1 MAVARVIEIARAK
14 INLALHVLGRRED
27 GYHELDSLV
36 AFALLGDRL
45 NFEPAER
52 TSLAV
57 SGPFASELSSGPDN
71 MVLRAAA
78 YFAQRF
84 PNASA
89 TVHITLEKNLP
100 VASGLGGGS
109 ADAAA
114 TLRGLARL
122 SGVALPASEGAVLA
136 RALGADVP
144 VCLVSQSSRMTG
156 IGEVIR
162 PIAGYAGRPILLVNP
177 LSPVS
182 TARVFETFALK
193 PGDRAFAGIADVSNL
208 PDMRN
213 DLTAA
218 ACQLN
223 PAIREVLSEIAAAD
237 GVSIV
242 RMSGSGATCFG
253 LFDHPD
259 EAERACRTIAA
270 RHPNWWSAAT
280 SLF

>member
-1 MAVARVIEIARAK
+1 VIEIARAK

-45 NFEPAER
+45 SFEPAGR
-52 TSLAV
+52 TSLTIT
-57 SGPFASELSSGPDN
+57 GPFASELSAGPDN

-78 YFAQRF
+78 YFAERF
-84 PNASA
+84 PGTRANAR
-89 TVHITLEKNLP
+89 ITLEKHLP
-100 VASGLGGGS
+100 VASGLGSGS

-114 TLRGLARL
+114 ALRGLARL

-156 IGEVIR
+156 MGEVIR
-162 PIAGYAGRPILLVNP
+162 PVAGYAGRPILLVNP

-182 TARVFETFALK
+182 TARVFETLALK
-193 PGDRAFAGIADVSNL
+193 PGDKAFTGIVDVSNL
-208 PDMRN
+208 PDTRN
-213 DLTAA
+213 DLTDA

-223 PAIREVLSEIAAAD
+223 PAIREVLSEIADAD
-237 GVSIV
+237 GARIA

-253 LFDHPD
+253 LFDHAD
-259 EAERACRTIAA
+259 EAERARRTIAA
-270 RHPNWWSAAT
+270 AHPNWWCAAT
-280 SLF
+280 SLS